1 MTTMNESQ
9 PEFKKVLIA
18 DDHQLFSEGLA
29 ALVSQIPGL
38 QIAGL
43 ASDGQQALDLLTLQ
57 PVDLLITDI
66 RMPKLDG
73 IELVKRVKEKFP
85 EIKILVISMHHDASI
100 VEEVFE
106 VNAEGYILKDATR
119 EEFVKAIT
127 RLLDDGTYYSNTVL
141 EEMLRKSLKN
151 QKKTEKAVNLT
162 PRELEILRLIME
174 EYSSEE
180 IAEKLFISKR
190 TVDTH
195 RKNILQKTN
204 ASTLVGL
211 IKYAYEH
218 KII

>member
-1 MTTMNESQ
+1 MNTMNENQ
-9 PEFKKVLIA
+9 PEIKKVLIA

-38 QIAGL
+38 QISGL

-73 IELVKRVKEKFP
+73 IELVKRVKEKLP

-106 VNAEGYILKDATR
+106 ANAEGYILKDATR

-151 QKKTEKAVNLT
+151 QKKTEKTVNLT
-162 PRELEILRLIME
+162 PREQEILRLIME

-195 RKNILQKTN
+195 RKNILQKTH

>member
-1 MTTMNESQ
+1 MITMSDNQ
-9 PEFKKVLIA
+9 PEIKKVLIA

-43 ASDGQQALDLLTLQ
+43 ASDGQQAFDLLTLQ
-57 PVDLLITDI
+57 PIDLLITDI

-106 VNAEGYILKDATR
+106 ADAEGYILKDATR

-141 EEMLRKSLKN
+141 EEMLRKSR
-151 QKKTEKAVNLT
+151 KTRKDVEKSINLT
-162 PRELEILRLIME
+162 TRELEILRLIME

-204 ASTLVGL
+204 SSTLVGL
-211 IKYAYEH
+211 IKFAYEH

>member
-1 MTTMNESQ
+1 MNENQ
-9 PEFKKVLIA
+9 PAIKKVLIA
-18 DDHQLFSEGLA
+18 DDHQLFGEGLA
-29 ALVSQIPGL
+29 ALVSQLSGL
-38 QIAGL
+38 QITGI
-43 ASDGQQALDLLTLQ
+43 ASDGQQALDLLMLQ
-57 PVDLLITDI
+57 PADLLITDI

-73 IELVKRVKEKFP
+73 IELVKRVKTKFHDT
-85 EIKILVISMHHDASI
+85 KILVISIHHDASI
-100 VEEVFE
+100 VEDVFE
-106 VNAEGYILKDATR
+106 ANAEGYILKDATR

-127 RLLDDGTYYSNTVL
+127 RLLDNGTYYSNSVL
-141 EEMLRKSLKN
+141 EEMLRKSIKN
-151 QKKTEKAVNLT
+151 QKITEKPVKLT

-195 RKNILQKTN
+195 RKNILQKTH

-218 KII
+218 NII